1 METVSIKRL
10 EVSGTGTSRK
20 CIIGFNLDTSSITT
34 GFYLREIGIYA
45 IDPDT
50 SEELLVFYGN
60 AGDTADYISNS
71 SSTTISQKI
80 INVEIFLDNVANITA
95 IIDDSVVYATLNQL
109 QNTTDEIYATLSNN
123 IETIN
128 NKLNTKV
135 DKVNGKTLSTNDFSN
150 EYKTKLDGI
159 AAGANKIIVDSSI
172 NSSSTNPVQNKVIK
186 TELDKKVEKSEL
198 ENNIEK
204 KENEKE
210 TNNYNKKLEIEIKE
224 EEINMNNKSQDKE
237 KETIKLKEQ
246 DKDKENKIIEINKIE
261 EEKKEENKEIIISTK
276 TESKEDNQKLNH
288 KIIDENNIEELIG
301 VENENEQIY
310 NQEEKENSD
319 DEDEPEYSKN
329 DIEALYLRT
338 KSNKAMKIE
347 QFYEQKRHY
356 FIMTEGGTPI
366 YSRYGDEIKNCSLLA
381 TFSAIITKF
390 TIFNNEKNSQ
400 EKLNYICND
409 NSIIAFL
416 KKGKIV
422 FIALSNKTDSIS
434 FLYSQLE
441 LLYQQ
446 LLSIVTSERM
456 PILEEKPSSCSTVLS
471 GINESL
477 EQIIEY
483 SSNTMVGLLNSYHV
497 LPIENRQKLNNICQK
512 YLKNA
517 LICCLITPDAKE
529 IISLSKSNII
539 KLSFNDMI
547 LIQCLIMSSDS
558 LRTGESWV
566 PICLPGISS
575 EGFLQL
581 YCNFVT
587 TDKFGIIFV
596 TESQEQKYFNDFV
609 NLSRKIYNEIEEQK
623 LLKNIENSQKKEGI
637 QKSKAMGEKSD
648 ISIVKDFVEGTIGV
662 KEIIDKKEKE
672 KNIRLQINKNVIRKK
687 ISIYYGVY
695 NPNNEFIK
703 DPLIKLKY
711 GIVKNKLLGQ
721 FFTVNFMNSDE
732 ISPNDRYIYSKYIKL
747 YDMFNSMNTNTINV
761 DNYFHIEKDNKY
773 THGIYV
779 TDTYVILGTFNLFK
793 SNEEVCELLKE
804 IAKLIKTN
812 DGNFFANF
820 K

>member
-1 METVSIKRL
+1 ME
-10 EVSGTGTSRK
+10 E
-20 CIIGFNLDTSSITT
+20 N
-34 GFYLREIGIYA
+34 
-45 IDPDT
+45 
-50 SEELLVFYGN
+50 
-60 AGDTADYISNS
+60 GD
-71 SSTTISQKI
+71 
-80 INVEIFLDNVANITA
+80 
-95 IIDDSVVYATLNQL
+95 
-109 QNTTDEIYATLSNN
+109 
-123 IETIN
+123 
-128 NKLNTKV
+128 
-135 DKVNGKTLSTNDFSN
+135 
-150 EYKTKLDGI
+150 
-159 AAGANKIIVDSSI
+159 
-172 NSSSTNPVQNKVIK
+172 
-186 TELDKKVEKSEL
+186 
-198 ENNIEK
+198 K
-204 KENEKE
+204 KENEESKE
-210 TNNYNKKLEIEIKE
+210 NLETKE
-224 EEINMNNKSQDKE
+224 ESENE
-237 KETIKLKEQ
+237 KESKENKNKDEENNIIIEQ
-246 DKDKENKIIEINKIE
+246 NKDKDKEINIQEKEKDDSEDKNEIII
-261 EEKKEENKEIIISTK
+261 ENKEQQKENNKEEIKENDEIKINIINEEKNDKSEIKNKILSEK
-276 TESKEDNQKLNH
+276 SIEE
-288 KIIDENNIEELIG
+288 IIDKDNDQIINI
-301 VENENEQIY
+301 
-310 NQEEKENSD
+310 EEKENSE
-319 DEDEPEYSKN
+319 EDEPEYSKN

-338 KSNKAMKIE
+338 KSNKSMKLE

-366 YSRYGDEIKNCSLLA
+366 YSRYGDEIQNCSLLA

-422 FIALSNKTDSIS
+422 FIALSNKTDSLS

-471 GINESL
+471 GINESM
-477 EQIIEY
+477 EQMIEY
-483 SSNTMVGLLNSYHV
+483 SSNTLVGLLSSYQV
-497 LPIENRQKLNNICQK
+497 LPIENRQRLNNICHK

-517 LICCLITPDAKE
+517 LICCLMTPDAKQ

-539 KLSFNDMI
+539 NLSFNDII

-558 LRTGESWV
+558 LRSGESWV

-623 LLKNIENSQKKEGI
+623 YLKNIENSLKKNEIKKEI
-637 QKSKAMGEKSD
+637 SEKNEVSK
-648 ISIVKDFVEGTIGV
+648 IKDFIEGTIGV
-662 KEIIDKKEKE
+662 KEVIDKKEKE
-672 KNIRLQINKNVIRKK
+672 KNIRIQIHKNIIPKK
-687 ISIYYGVY
+687 VSIYYGVY
-695 NPNNEFIK
+695 NPDNDFIK

-711 GIVKNKLLGQ
+711 GLVRNKLIGQ
-721 FFTVNFMNSDE
+721 FFTINFSNNDE
-732 ISPNDRYIYSKYIKL
+732 ISPNEKYIYSKYIKL
-747 YDMFNSMNTNTINV
+747 HDMFISMNTTTVDV

-779 TDTYVILGTFNLFK
+779 TDTYAIFGTFNLFK
-793 SNEEVCELLKE
+793 SNEEAHGLLKE
-804 IAKLIKTN
+804 IAKLIKSH
-812 DGNFFANF
+812 DSNFFINF

>member
-1 METVSIKRL
+1 MEDKEKKVEEIK
-10 EVSGTGTSRK
+10 EK
-20 CIIGFNLDTSSITT
+20 K
-34 GFYLREIGIYA
+34 EIEENKENIE
-45 IDPDT
+45 T
-50 SEELLVFYGN
+50 KEESENEN
-60 AGDTADYISNS
+60 EP
-71 SSTTISQKI
+71 K
-80 INVEIFLDNVANITA
+80 E
-95 IIDDSVVYATLNQL
+95 
-109 QNTTDEIYATLSNN
+109 NN
-123 IETIN
+123 IEQQKKEDNKDIINITIEE
-128 NKLNTKV
+128 KKEIPELN
-135 DKVNGKTLSTNDFSN
+135 
-150 EYKTKLDGI
+150 
-159 AAGANKIIVDSSI
+159 
-172 NSSSTNPVQNKVIK
+172 NKVIK
-186 TELDKKVEKSEL
+186 
-198 ENNIEK
+198 
-204 KENEKE
+204 
-210 TNNYNKKLEIEIKE
+210 E
-224 EEINMNNKSQDKE
+224 EEKV
-237 KETIKLKEQ
+237 
-246 DKDKENKIIEINKIE
+246 
-261 EEKKEENKEIIISTK
+261 EEKKEIILENKEKENELKEEIKEKEIEKEIKINDINIIQEEK
-276 TESKEDNQKLNH
+276 KEDNQDIIITKINSEEKRKEENDSELRDIILNEKNLDKL
-288 KIIDENNIEELIG
+288 
-301 VENENEQIY
+301 NENEAIINY
-310 NQEEKENSD
+310 EEKENSE
-319 DEDEPEYSKN
+319 DEEPEYSKN
-329 DIEALYLRT
+329 DIERLYIRT
-338 KSNKAMKIE
+338 KSNKLMKIE

-422 FIALSNKTDSIS
+422 FIALSNKTDSLS

-441 LLYQQ
+441 LLYHQ

-456 PILEEKPSSCSTVLS
+456 PILEEKPSSCTTVLS

-483 SSNTMVGLLNSYHV
+483 SNNTMVGSLSSYQV
-497 LPIENRQKLNNICQK
+497 LPIENRQKINNICRK
-512 YLKNA
+512 YLKTA
-517 LICCLITPDAKE
+517 LICCLMTPDAKQ

-539 KLSFNDMI
+539 NLSFNDII

-558 LRTGESWV
+558 LKTGESWV

-609 NLSRKIYNEIEEQK
+609 NLSRKIYNELEDQNY
-623 LLKNIENSQKKEGI
+623 LKDIDNSQKKTVNRKNSIKED
-637 QKSKAMGEKSD
+637 D
-648 ISIVKDFVEGTIGV
+648 ITTIKEFIEGTIGV
-662 KEIIDKKEKE
+662 KEVIDKKEKE
-672 KNIRLQINKNVIRKK
+672 KDIRIQIHKNVVPKK

-695 NPNNEFIK
+695 NSNNEFIK

-711 GIVKNKLLGQ
+711 GLVKNKLFAQ
-721 FFTVNFMNSDE
+721 YFTINFSNSDE
-732 ISPNDRYIYSKYIKL
+732 LSSNEKYIYSKYVRL

-761 DNYFHIEKDNKY
+761 DNYFYIEKDQKY

-804 IAKLIKTN
+804 IAKLIKSYDN
-812 DGNFFANF
+812 NFFINF

>member
-1 METVSIKRL
+1 MDDKEVKENEINKKNNTEEIKENSETKESSENEIEIK
-10 EVSGTGTSRK
+10 EN
-20 CIIGFNLDTSSITT
+20 III
-34 GFYLREIGIYA
+34 EEEKKE
-45 IDPDT
+45 
-50 SEELLVFYGN
+50 SE
-60 AGDTADYISNS
+60 
-71 SSTTISQKI
+71 
-80 INVEIFLDNVANITA
+80 
-95 IIDDSVVYATLNQL
+95 LN
-109 QNTTDEIYATLSNN
+109 
-123 IETIN
+123 
-128 NKLNTKV
+128 K
-135 DKVNGKTLSTNDFSN
+135 
-150 EYKTKLDGI
+150 KLD
-159 AAGANKIIVDSSI
+159 
-172 NSSSTNPVQNKVIK
+172 
-186 TELDKKVEKSEL
+186 EKVEKSEL

-204 KENEKE
+204 KEKV
-210 TNNYNKKLEIEIKE
+210 TNNNNKKLEIEIKE

-338 KSNKAMKIE
+338 KTNKTMKIE

-623 LLKNIENSQKKEGI
+623 LLKNIENSQKKEGV

>member
-1 METVSIKRL
+1 ME
-10 EVSGTGTSRK
+10 E
-20 CIIGFNLDTSSITT
+20 N
-34 GFYLREIGIYA
+34 
-45 IDPDT
+45 
-50 SEELLVFYGN
+50 
-60 AGDTADYISNS
+60 GD
-71 SSTTISQKI
+71 
-80 INVEIFLDNVANITA
+80 
-95 IIDDSVVYATLNQL
+95 
-109 QNTTDEIYATLSNN
+109 
-123 IETIN
+123 
-128 NKLNTKV
+128 
-135 DKVNGKTLSTNDFSN
+135 
-150 EYKTKLDGI
+150 
-159 AAGANKIIVDSSI
+159 
-172 NSSSTNPVQNKVIK
+172 
-186 TELDKKVEKSEL
+186 
-198 ENNIEK
+198 K
-204 KENEKE
+204 KENEESKE
-210 TNNYNKKLEIEIKE
+210 NLETKE
-224 EEINMNNKSQDKE
+224 ESENE
-237 KETIKLKEQ
+237 KESKENKNKDEENNIIIEQ
-246 DKDKENKIIEINKIE
+246 NKDKDKEINIQEKEKDDSEDKNEIII
-261 EEKKEENKEIIISTK
+261 ENKEQQKENNKEEIKENDEIKINIINEEKNDKSEIKNKIVSEK
-276 TESKEDNQKLNH
+276 SIEE
-288 KIIDENNIEELIG
+288 IIDKDNDQIINI
-301 VENENEQIY
+301 
-310 NQEEKENSD
+310 EEKENSE
-319 DEDEPEYSKN
+319 EDEPEYSKN

-338 KSNKAMKIE
+338 KSNKSMKLE

-366 YSRYGDEIKNCSLLA
+366 YSRYGDEIQNCSLLA

-422 FIALSNKTDSIS
+422 FIALSNKTDSLS

-471 GINESL
+471 GINESM
-477 EQIIEY
+477 EQMIEY
-483 SSNTMVGLLNSYHV
+483 SSNTLVGLLSSYQV
-497 LPIENRQKLNNICQK
+497 LPIENRQRLNNICHK

-517 LICCLITPDAKE
+517 LICCLMTPDAKQ

-539 KLSFNDMI
+539 NLSFNDII

-558 LRTGESWV
+558 LRSGESWV

-623 LLKNIENSQKKEGI
+623 YLKNIENSLKKNEI
-637 QKSKAMGEKSD
+637 KKVISEKNEVSK
-648 ISIVKDFVEGTIGV
+648 IKDFIEGTIGV
-662 KEIIDKKEKE
+662 KEVIDKKEKE
-672 KNIRLQINKNVIRKK
+672 KNIRIQIHKNIIPKK
-687 ISIYYGVY
+687 VSIYYGVY
-695 NPNNEFIK
+695 NPDNDFIK

-711 GIVKNKLLGQ
+711 GLVRNKLIGQ
-721 FFTVNFMNSDE
+721 FFTINFSNNDE
-732 ISPNDRYIYSKYIKL
+732 ISPNEKYIYSKYIKL
-747 YDMFNSMNTNTINV
+747 HDMFISMNTTTVDV

-779 TDTYVILGTFNLFK
+779 TDTYAIFGTFNLFK
-793 SNEEVCELLKE
+793 SNEEVHGLLKE
-804 IAKLIKTN
+804 IAKLIKSH
-812 DGNFFANF
+812 DSNFFINF

>member
-1 METVSIKRL
+1 MDEKQEKENEIKEKKENLETK
-10 EVSGTGTSRK
+10 
-20 CIIGFNLDTSSITT
+20 
-34 GFYLREIGIYA
+34 
-45 IDPDT
+45 
-50 SEELLVFYGN
+50 
-60 AGDTADYISNS
+60 ADFENEKEAKENNNNE
-71 SSTTISQKI
+71 Q
-80 INVEIFLDNVANITA
+80 E
-95 IIDDSVVYATLNQL
+95 
-109 QNTTDEIYATLSNN
+109 NN
-123 IETIN
+123 IIIEQNEDIEIN
-128 NKLNTKV
+128 TQEKKINEKNKPE
-135 DKVNGKTLSTNDFSN
+135 DKN
-150 EYKTKLDGI
+150 EIKI
-159 AAGANKIIVDSSI
+159 ENKE
-172 NSSSTNPVQNKVIK
+172 P
-186 TELDKKVEKSEL
+186 KK
-198 ENNIEK
+198 ENNIE
-204 KENEKE
+204 
-210 TNNYNKKLEIEIKE
+210 EIKE
-224 EEINMNNKSQDKE
+224 NNEI
-237 KETIKLKEQ
+237 
-246 DKDKENKIIEINKIE
+246 KINII
-261 EEKKEENKEIIISTK
+261 KEENKENKKIK
-276 TESKEDNQKLNH
+276 NE
-288 KIIDENNIEELIG
+288 IIDK
-301 VENENEQIY
+301 ENENEQII
-310 NQEEKENSD
+310 NTEEKEIEED
-319 DEDEPEYSKN
+319 DDEPEYSKN

-366 YSRYGDEIKNCSLLA
+366 YSRYGDEIQNCSLLA

-422 FIALSNKTDSIS
+422 FIALSNKTDSLS

-471 GINESL
+471 GINESM

-483 SSNTMVGLLNSYHV
+483 SSNTLVGLLSSYQV
-497 LPIENRQKLNNICQK
+497 LPIENRQKLNNICHK

-539 KLSFNDMI
+539 NISFNDII
-547 LIQCLIMSSDS
+547 LIQCLIISSDS

-609 NLSRKIYNEIEEQK
+609 NLSRKIFNEIEEQK
-623 LLKNIENSQKKEGI
+623 LLINIENSLKKKEI
-637 QKSKAMGEKSD
+637 KKIKNENKD
-648 ISIVKDFVEGTIGV
+648 ISVIKDFIEGTIGV
-662 KEIIDKKEKE
+662 KEVIDKKEKE
-672 KNIRLQINKNVIRKK
+672 KNIRLEINKNIIPKK
-687 ISIYYGVY
+687 ASIHYGVY
-695 NPNNEFIK
+695 NPNNDFIK
-703 DPLIKLKY
+703 DPLMKLKY
-711 GIVKNKLLGQ
+711 GLVKNKLLGQ
-721 FFTVNFMNSDE
+721 FFTINFSKGDE
-732 ISPNDRYIYSKYIKL
+732 ISPTEKYIYSKYVKL
-747 YDMFNSMNTNTINV
+747 HDMFISMNTTTIDV
-761 DNYFHIEKDNKY
+761 DNYFHIERDNKY
-773 THGIYV
+773 TYGIYA
-779 TDTYVILGTFNLFK
+779 TDTYTILGTFNLFK
-793 SNEEVCELLKE
+793 SNEEVCALLKDL
-804 IAKLIKTN
+804 AKLIKSH
-812 DGNFFANF
+812 DSNFFVNF

>member
-1 METVSIKRL
+1 MEDKQEKGENIEKQ
-10 EVSGTGTSRK
+10 
-20 CIIGFNLDTSSITT
+20 I
-34 GFYLREIGIYA
+34 EI
-45 IDPDT
+45 
-50 SEELLVFYGN
+50 EEN
-60 AGDTADYISNS
+60 
-71 SSTTISQKI
+71 K
-80 INVEIFLDNVANITA
+80 E
-95 IIDDSVVYATLNQL
+95 
-109 QNTTDEIYATLSNN
+109 N
-123 IETIN
+123 IETKEESENENEQKENNNIKQENNEDNKNITIN
-128 NKLNTKV
+128 
-135 DKVNGKTLSTNDFSN
+135 
-150 EYKTKLDGI
+150 
-159 AAGANKIIVDSSI
+159 
-172 NSSSTNPVQNKVIK
+172 IK
-186 TELDKKVEKSEL
+186 TEE
-198 ENNIEK
+198 
-204 KENEKE
+204 
-210 TNNYNKKLEIEIKE
+210 
-224 EEINMNNKSQDKE
+224 KE
-237 KETIKLKEQ
+237 KEEIPELNNINIIKEDEKEKEKEKTEIILEKNEPEKEDELKEIN
-246 DKDKENKIIEINKIE
+246 KEKENKIEVKLENNIE
-261 EEKKEENKEIIISTK
+261 EEKKEDNKDIIITNIK
-276 TESKEDNQKLNH
+276 NEEKEKEKKEVDTELKNIILNE
-288 KIIDENNIEELIG
+288 KNLDEL
-301 VENENEQIY
+301 NENEPIF
-310 NQEEKENSD
+310 NNEEKENSE
-319 DEDEPEYSKN
+319 DEEPEYSKN
-329 DIEALYLRT
+329 DIEGLYLRT
-338 KSNKAMKIE
+338 KSNKSMKIE

-422 FIALSNKTDSIS
+422 FIALSNKTDSLS

-441 LLYQQ
+441 LLYHQ

-483 SSNTMVGLLNSYHV
+483 SNNTLVGLLSSYQV
-497 LPIENRQKLNNICQK
+497 LPIENRQKLNNICHK

-517 LICCLITPDAKE
+517 LICCLMTPDAKQ

-539 KLSFNDMI
+539 NLSFNDMI

-609 NLSRKIYNEIEEQK
+609 NLSRKIYNEIEDQK
-623 LLKNIENSQKKEGI
+623 YLKNIENSQKKITNRKNSME
-637 QKSKAMGEKSD
+637 EDD
-648 ISIVKDFVEGTIGV
+648 ITTIKEFIEGTIGV
-662 KEIIDKKEKE
+662 KEVIDKKEKE
-672 KNIRLQINKNVIRKK
+672 KDIRIQIHKNVVPKK

-695 NPNNEFIK
+695 NANNEFIK

-711 GIVKNKLLGQ
+711 GLIKNKLFAQ
-721 FFTVNFMNSDE
+721 YFTINFSNSDE
-732 ISPNDRYIYSKYIKL
+732 LSSNEKYIYSKYVRL

-761 DNYFHIEKDNKY
+761 DNYFHIEKDQKY

-793 SNEEVCELLKE
+793 SNEEIVELLKE
-804 IAKLIKTN
+804 IAKLIKSHDN
-812 DGNFFANF
+812 NFFINF

>member
-1 METVSIKRL
+1 MDDKEVKENEINKKNNTEEIKENSETKESSENEIEIK
-10 EVSGTGTSRK
+10 EN
-20 CIIGFNLDTSSITT
+20 III
-34 GFYLREIGIYA
+34 EEEKKE
-45 IDPDT
+45 
-50 SEELLVFYGN
+50 SE
-60 AGDTADYISNS
+60 
-71 SSTTISQKI
+71 
-80 INVEIFLDNVANITA
+80 
-95 IIDDSVVYATLNQL
+95 LN
-109 QNTTDEIYATLSNN
+109 
-123 IETIN
+123 
-128 NKLNTKV
+128 KK
-135 DKVNGKTLSTNDFSN
+135 
-150 EYKTKLDGI
+150 
-159 AAGANKIIVDSSI
+159 
-172 NSSSTNPVQNKVIK
+172 
-186 TELDKKVEKSEL
+186 LDKKVEKSEL

-237 KETIKLKEQ
+237 KETTKLKEQ

-301 VENENEQIY
+301 VENGNEQIY

-338 KSNKAMKIE
+338 KTNKTMKIE

-623 LLKNIENSQKKEGI
+623 LLKNIENSQKKGGV

>member
-1 METVSIKRL
+1 MDDKEVKENEINKKNNTEEIKENSETKESSENEIEIK
-10 EVSGTGTSRK
+10 EN
-20 CIIGFNLDTSSITT
+20 III
-34 GFYLREIGIYA
+34 EEEKKE
-45 IDPDT
+45 
-50 SEELLVFYGN
+50 SE
-60 AGDTADYISNS
+60 
-71 SSTTISQKI
+71 
-80 INVEIFLDNVANITA
+80 
-95 IIDDSVVYATLNQL
+95 LN
-109 QNTTDEIYATLSNN
+109 E
-123 IETIN
+123 
-128 NKLNTKV
+128 K
-135 DKVNGKTLSTNDFSN
+135 
-150 EYKTKLDGI
+150 
-159 AAGANKIIVDSSI
+159 
-172 NSSSTNPVQNKVIK
+172 
-186 TELDKKVEKSEL
+186 LDKKVEKSEL

-204 KENEKE
+204 KEKV
-210 TNNYNKKLEIEIKE
+210 TNNNNKKLEIEIKE

-246 DKDKENKIIEINKIE
+246 DKDKENKLIEINKIE

-338 KSNKAMKIE
+338 KTNKTMKIE

-623 LLKNIENSQKKEGI
+623 LLKNIENSQKKEGV

>member
-1 METVSIKRL
+1 MDDKEVKENEINKKNNTEEIK
-10 EVSGTGTSRK
+10 E
-20 CIIGFNLDTSSITT
+20 NLDTKESSEN
-34 GFYLREIGIYA
+34 EIEIKEN
-45 IDPDT
+45 IIIEEEKKE
-50 SEELLVFYGN
+50 SE
-60 AGDTADYISNS
+60 
-71 SSTTISQKI
+71 
-80 INVEIFLDNVANITA
+80 
-95 IIDDSVVYATLNQL
+95 LN
-109 QNTTDEIYATLSNN
+109 
-123 IETIN
+123 
-128 NKLNTKV
+128 KK
-135 DKVNGKTLSTNDFSN
+135 
-150 EYKTKLDGI
+150 
-159 AAGANKIIVDSSI
+159 
-172 NSSSTNPVQNKVIK
+172 
-186 TELDKKVEKSEL
+186 LDKKVEKSEL

-338 KSNKAMKIE
+338 KTNKTMKIE
-347 QFYEQKRHY
+347 QFYEQKRHF

-623 LLKNIENSQKKEGI
+623 LLKNIENSQKKEGV

>member
-1 METVSIKRL
+1 MEKNEEMKKEDEEKEIL
-10 EVSGTGTSRK
+10 EEKNKDEKDSEDN
-20 CIIGFNLDTSSITT
+20 IDTKESEK
-34 GFYLREIGIYA
+34 L
-45 IDPDT
+45 IDL
-50 SEELLVFYGN
+50 E
-60 AGDTADYISNS
+60 
-71 SSTTISQKI
+71 
-80 INVEIFLDNVANITA
+80 
-95 IIDDSVVYATLNQL
+95 
-109 QNTTDEIYATLSNN
+109 
-123 IETIN
+123 
-128 NKLNTKV
+128 
-135 DKVNGKTLSTNDFSN
+135 
-150 EYKTKLDGI
+150 
-159 AAGANKIIVDSSI
+159 
-172 NSSSTNPVQNKVIK
+172 
-186 TELDKKVEKSEL
+186 
-198 ENNIEK
+198 ENNI
-204 KENEKE
+204 NS
-210 TNNYNKKLEIEIKE
+210 KE
-224 EEINMNNKSQDKE
+224 ENKISDNNINKE
-237 KETIKLKEQ
+237 KE
-246 DKDKENKIIEINKIE
+246 ENKIIEENENNINIINTKEKIKNNEIIIEEQNNPKENVNNNEKIKEESEIIISKEDKFKGKENSLQTNNNILIE
-261 EEKKEENKEIIISTK
+261 EEKINKLELEEDNKEEIIK
-276 TESKEDNQKLNH
+276 
-288 KIIDENNIEELIG
+288 
-301 VENENEQIY
+301 ENEPIFNE
-310 NQEEKENSD
+310 EEKEDSE

-338 KSNKAMKIE
+338 KTNKAMKIK

-422 FIALSNKTDSIS
+422 FIALSNKSDSIS

-441 LLYQQ
+441 LLYHQ

-456 PILEEKPSSCSTVLS
+456 PILEEKPSSCSTILS

-483 SSNTMVGLLNSYHV
+483 SSNSMVGILNSYQV
-497 LPIENRQKLNNICQK
+497 IPIENRLKINNICQK
-512 YLKNA
+512 NLKNA
-517 LICCLITPDAKE
+517 LICCLVTPDAKE
-529 IISLSKSNII
+529 IIALTKSNLIN
-539 KLSFNDMI
+539 LNYNDII

-558 LRTGESWV
+558 LKAGESWV

-581 YCNFVT
+581 YCNFIT

-623 LLKNIENSQKKEGI
+623 YLINIENSQRKLRNKKYNIEND
-637 QKSKAMGEKSD
+637 D
-648 ISIVKDFVEGTIGV
+648 ISTIKDFIEGTIGV
-662 KEIIDKKEKE
+662 KEIIDKKENDKRIQIH
-672 KNIRLQINKNVIRKK
+672 KNIIPKK
-687 ISIYYGVY
+687 VSIYYGVY
-695 NPNNEFIK
+695 NSNNDFIK

-711 GIVKNKLLGQ
+711 GLVKNKLFGQ
-721 FFTVNFMNSDE
+721 FFTINFKNSE
-732 ISPNDRYIYSKYIKL
+732 ELTSHERKIYSKYIQL

-761 DNYFHIEKDNKY
+761 DNYFHIEKDIKY

-779 TDTYVILGTFNLFK
+779 TDTYVIFGTFNIFK
-793 SNEEVCELLKE
+793 SNEEVYELLKN
-804 IAKLIKTN
+804 ISKLIKSH
-812 DGNFFANF
+812 DSNFFINF

>member
-1 METVSIKRL
+1 ME
-10 EVSGTGTSRK
+10 E
-20 CIIGFNLDTSSITT
+20 N
-34 GFYLREIGIYA
+34 
-45 IDPDT
+45 
-50 SEELLVFYGN
+50 
-60 AGDTADYISNS
+60 GD
-71 SSTTISQKI
+71 
-80 INVEIFLDNVANITA
+80 
-95 IIDDSVVYATLNQL
+95 
-109 QNTTDEIYATLSNN
+109 
-123 IETIN
+123 
-128 NKLNTKV
+128 
-135 DKVNGKTLSTNDFSN
+135 
-150 EYKTKLDGI
+150 
-159 AAGANKIIVDSSI
+159 
-172 NSSSTNPVQNKVIK
+172 
-186 TELDKKVEKSEL
+186 
-198 ENNIEK
+198 K
-204 KENEKE
+204 KENEESKE
-210 TNNYNKKLEIEIKE
+210 NLETKE
-224 EEINMNNKSQDKE
+224 ESENE
-237 KETIKLKEQ
+237 KESKENKNKDEENNIIIEQ
-246 DKDKENKIIEINKIE
+246 NKDKDKEINMQEKEKDDSEDKNEIII
-261 EEKKEENKEIIISTK
+261 ENKEQQKENNKEEIKENDEIKINIINEEKNDKSEIKNKILSEK
-276 TESKEDNQKLNH
+276 SIEE
-288 KIIDENNIEELIG
+288 IIDKDNDQIINI
-301 VENENEQIY
+301 
-310 NQEEKENSD
+310 EEKENSE
-319 DEDEPEYSKN
+319 EDEPEYSKN

-338 KSNKAMKIE
+338 KSNKSMKLE

-366 YSRYGDEIKNCSLLA
+366 YSRYGDEIQNCSLLA

-422 FIALSNKTDSIS
+422 FIALSNKTDSLS

-471 GINESL
+471 GINESM
-477 EQIIEY
+477 EQMIEY
-483 SSNTMVGLLNSYHV
+483 SSNTLVGLLSSYQV
-497 LPIENRQKLNNICQK
+497 LPIENRQRLNNICHK

-517 LICCLITPDAKE
+517 LICCLMTPDAKQ

-539 KLSFNDMI
+539 NLSFNDII

-558 LRTGESWV
+558 LRSGESWV

-623 LLKNIENSQKKEGI
+623 YLKNIENSLKKNEIKKEI
-637 QKSKAMGEKSD
+637 SEKNEVSK
-648 ISIVKDFVEGTIGV
+648 IKDFIEGTIGV
-662 KEIIDKKEKE
+662 KEVIDKKEKE
-672 KNIRLQINKNVIRKK
+672 KNIRIQIHKNIIPKK
-687 ISIYYGVY
+687 VSIYYGVY
-695 NPNNEFIK
+695 NPDNDFIK

-711 GIVKNKLLGQ
+711 GLVRNKLIGQ
-721 FFTVNFMNSDE
+721 FFTINFSNNDE
-732 ISPNDRYIYSKYIKL
+732 ISPNEKYIYSKYIKL
-747 YDMFNSMNTNTINV
+747 HDMFISMNTTTVDV

-779 TDTYVILGTFNLFK
+779 TDTYAIFGTFNLFK
-793 SNEEVCELLKE
+793 SNEEVHGLLKE
-804 IAKLIKTN
+804 IAKLIKSH
-812 DGNFFANF
+812 DSNFFINF

>member
-1 METVSIKRL
+1 MDEKQEKENEIK
-10 EVSGTGTSRK
+10 
-20 CIIGFNLDTSSITT
+20 
-34 GFYLREIGIYA
+34 
-45 IDPDT
+45 
-50 SEELLVFYGN
+50 
-60 AGDTADYISNS
+60 
-71 SSTTISQKI
+71 
-80 INVEIFLDNVANITA
+80 
-95 IIDDSVVYATLNQL
+95 
-109 QNTTDEIYATLSNN
+109 
-123 IETIN
+123 
-128 NKLNTKV
+128 
-135 DKVNGKTLSTNDFSN
+135 
-150 EYKTKLDGI
+150 
-159 AAGANKIIVDSSI
+159 
-172 NSSSTNPVQNKVIK
+172 
-186 TELDKKVEKSEL
+186 
-198 ENNIEK
+198 EK
-204 KENEKE
+204 KENLETKADSENEKE
-210 TNNYNKKLEIEIKE
+210 A
-224 EEINMNNKSQDKE
+224 
-237 KETIKLKEQ
+237 
-246 DKDKENKIIEINKIE
+246 KENNNNEQENIIIIEQNEDIEINTQ
-261 EEKKEENKEIIISTK
+261 EKKINNEKNKSEDKNEIKIENKEPK
-276 TESKEDNQKLNH
+276 K
-288 KIIDENNIEELIG
+288 ENNIEEIKENNEIKINIIKEENNENKKIKNEIIDK
-301 VENENEQIY
+301 ENENEQII
-310 NQEEKENSD
+310 NTEEKEIEED
-319 DEDEPEYSKN
+319 DDEPEYSKN

-366 YSRYGDEIKNCSLLA
+366 YSRYGDEIQNCSLLA

-422 FIALSNKTDSIS
+422 FIALSNKTDSLS

-471 GINESL
+471 GINESM

-483 SSNTMVGLLNSYHV
+483 SSNTLVGLLSSYQV
-497 LPIENRQKLNNICQK
+497 LPIENRQKLNNICHK

-539 KLSFNDMI
+539 NISFNDII
-547 LIQCLIMSSDS
+547 LIQCLIISSDS

-609 NLSRKIYNEIEEQK
+609 NLSRKIFNEIEEQK
-623 LLKNIENSQKKEGI
+623 LLINIENSLKKKEI
-637 QKSKAMGEKSD
+637 KKIKNENKD
-648 ISIVKDFVEGTIGV
+648 ISVIKDFIEGTIGV
-662 KEIIDKKEKE
+662 KEVIDKKEKE
-672 KNIRLQINKNVIRKK
+672 KNIRLEINKNIIPKK
-687 ISIYYGVY
+687 ASIHYGVY
-695 NPNNEFIK
+695 NPNNDFIK
-703 DPLIKLKY
+703 DPLMKLKY
-711 GIVKNKLLGQ
+711 GLVKNKLLGQ
-721 FFTVNFMNSDE
+721 FFTINFSKGDE
-732 ISPNDRYIYSKYIKL
+732 ISPTEKYIYSKYVKL
-747 YDMFNSMNTNTINV
+747 HDMFISMNTTTIDV
-761 DNYFHIEKDNKY
+761 DNYFHIERDNKY
-773 THGIYV
+773 TYGIYA
-779 TDTYVILGTFNLFK
+779 TDTYTILGTFNLFK
-793 SNEEVCELLKE
+793 SNEEVCALLKDL
-804 IAKLIKTN
+804 AKLIKSH
-812 DGNFFANF
+812 DSNFFVNF

>member
-1 METVSIKRL
+1 MDDKEVKENEINKKNNTEEIKENSETKESSENEIEIK
-10 EVSGTGTSRK
+10 EN
-20 CIIGFNLDTSSITT
+20 III
-34 GFYLREIGIYA
+34 EEEKKE
-45 IDPDT
+45 
-50 SEELLVFYGN
+50 SE
-60 AGDTADYISNS
+60 
-71 SSTTISQKI
+71 
-80 INVEIFLDNVANITA
+80 
-95 IIDDSVVYATLNQL
+95 LN
-109 QNTTDEIYATLSNN
+109 E
-123 IETIN
+123 
-128 NKLNTKV
+128 K
-135 DKVNGKTLSTNDFSN
+135 
-150 EYKTKLDGI
+150 
-159 AAGANKIIVDSSI
+159 
-172 NSSSTNPVQNKVIK
+172 
-186 TELDKKVEKSEL
+186 LDKKVEKSEL

-210 TNNYNKKLEIEIKE
+210 TNNNNKKLEIEIKE
-224 EEINMNNKSQDKE
+224 EEINMNDKSQDKE

-261 EEKKEENKEIIISTK
+261 EEKREENKEIIISTK

-338 KSNKAMKIE
+338 KTNKTMKIE

>member
-1 METVSIKRL
+1 MEENKENEIIEIEEIKVQ
-10 EVSGTGTSRK
+10 EENKENTETKAESENEIEQK
-20 CIIGFNLDTSSITT
+20 EKNKIQQEPKEEKQEIII
-34 GFYLREIGIYA
+34 E
-45 IDPDT
+45 
-50 SEELLVFYGN
+50 
-60 AGDTADYISNS
+60 
-71 SSTTISQKI
+71 QKI
-80 INVEIFLDNVANITA
+80 EIIKEE
-95 IIDDSVVYATLNQL
+95 SELN
-109 QNTTDEIYATLSNN
+109 DNN
-123 IETIN
+123 I
-128 NKLNTKV
+128 
-135 DKVNGKTLSTNDFSN
+135 
-150 EYKTKLDGI
+150 
-159 AAGANKIIVDSSI
+159 
-172 NSSSTNPVQNKVIK
+172 
-186 TELDKKVEKSEL
+186 SE
-198 ENNIEK
+198 NA

-210 TNNYNKKLEIEIKE
+210 EINKDNKEIEKESQEIIKEENIIEIVKEEDDKDINIINSQKDEIEDKDEIKE
-224 EEINMNNKSQDKE
+224 NEEKDKIKE
-237 KETIKLKEQ
+237 KDEKELEEQKEQ
-246 DKDKENKIIEINKIE
+246 KDEKDKTEQKEQ
-261 EEKKEENKEIIISTK
+261 KEENDENSDLKNIILNEKDI
-276 TESKEDNQKLNH
+276 DKLN
-288 KIIDENNIEELIG
+288 DNEPLFNN
-301 VENENEQIY
+301 
-310 NQEEKENSD
+310 EEKENSE
-319 DEDEPEYSKN
+319 EDEPEYSKN
-329 DIEALYLRT
+329 DIEGLYLRT

-366 YSRYGDEIKNCSLLA
+366 YSRYGDEIQNCSLLA

-441 LLYQQ
+441 LLYHQ

-483 SSNTMVGLLNSYHV
+483 SSNTMVGLLSSYQV
-497 LPIENRQKLNNICQK
+497 LPIENRQKLNYLCQK
-512 YLKNA
+512 YRKNA
-517 LICCLITPDAKE
+517 LLCCIMTPDAKE

-539 KLSFNDMI
+539 NLSFNDMI

-558 LRTGESWV
+558 LKTGESWV

-587 TDKFGIIFV
+587 TEKFGIIFV

-609 NLSRKIYNEIEEQK
+609 NLSRKLYNEIEEQNY
-623 LLKNIENSQKKEGI
+623 LRNIENSQRKLTIRKNSIEND
-637 QKSKAMGEKSD
+637 D
-648 ISIVKDFVEGTIGV
+648 ISMIKDFIEGTIGV
-662 KEIIDKKEKE
+662 KEVIDKKEKE
-672 KNIRLQINKNVIRKK
+672 KDIRLQINKNVIPKK

-695 NPNNEFIK
+695 NSNNEFIK

-711 GIVKNKLLGQ
+711 GLVKNKLFGQ
-721 FFTVNFMNSDE
+721 FFTINFSNKDE
-732 ISPNDRYIYSKYIKL
+732 LSPNEKYIYNKYIKL

-761 DNYFHIEKDNKY
+761 DNYFYIEKDQKY

-779 TDTYVILGTFNLFK
+779 TDTYVILGSFNLFK
-793 SNEEVCELLKE
+793 SNEEVVELLKE
-804 IAKLIKTN
+804 IAKLINGHDT
-812 DGNFFANF
+812 NFFINF

>member
-1 METVSIKRL
+1 MDEKQ
-10 EVSGTGTSRK
+10 EK
-20 CIIGFNLDTSSITT
+20 EN
-34 GFYLREIGIYA
+34 
-45 IDPDT
+45 
-50 SEELLVFYGN
+50 EEKSKN
-60 AGDTADYISNS
+60 
-71 SSTTISQKI
+71 
-80 INVEIFLDNVANITA
+80 
-95 IIDDSVVYATLNQL
+95 
-109 QNTTDEIYATLSNN
+109 
-123 IETIN
+123 
-128 NKLNTKV
+128 
-135 DKVNGKTLSTNDFSN
+135 
-150 EYKTKLDGI
+150 
-159 AAGANKIIVDSSI
+159 
-172 NSSSTNPVQNKVIK
+172 VIK
-186 TELDKKVEKSEL
+186 ENL
-198 ENNIEK
+198 EIKEDS
-204 KENEKE
+204 ENEKE
-210 TNNYNKKLEIEIKE
+210 SNKNNNNEKENNIIIEQNKDIEIEINTQEKKIKNEKSNSDDKNEIKIEIKE
-224 EEINMNNKSQDKE
+224 SKKENNLEEI
-237 KETIKLKEQ
+237 
-246 DKDKENKIIEINKIE
+246 KENDEIKIN
-261 EEKKEENKEIIISTK
+261 II
-276 TESKEDNQKLNH
+276 KEDN
-288 KIIDENNIEELIG
+288 DENKKIKNEIIG
-301 VENENEQIY
+301 NENEQII
-310 NQEEKENSD
+310 NNEIIED
-319 DEDEPEYSKN
+319 DDEPEYSKN

-366 YSRYGDEIKNCSLLA
+366 YSRYGDEIQNCSLLA

-422 FIALSNKTDSIS
+422 FIALSNKTDSLS

-471 GINESL
+471 GINESM

-483 SSNTMVGLLNSYHV
+483 SSNTLVGLLSSYQV
-497 LPIENRQKLNNICQK
+497 LPIENRQKLNNICHK

-539 KLSFNDMI
+539 NISFNDII

-558 LRTGESWV
+558 LRSGESWV

-623 LLKNIENSQKKEGI
+623 FLQNIDNSLKKKEI
-637 QKSKAMGEKSD
+637 KEIKNENKDVSV
-648 ISIVKDFVEGTIGV
+648 IKDFIEGTIGV
-662 KEIIDKKEKE
+662 KEVIDKQEKE
-672 KNIRLQINKNVIRKK
+672 KNIRYEINKNIIPKK
-687 ISIYYGVY
+687 VSIHYGVY
-695 NPNNEFIK
+695 NPNNDFIK
-703 DPLIKLKY
+703 DPLMKLKY
-711 GIVKNKLLGQ
+711 GLVKNKLLGQ
-721 FFTVNFMNSDE
+721 FFTINFSKGDE
-732 ISPNDRYIYSKYIKL
+732 ISPTEKYIYSKYVKL
-747 YDMFNSMNTNTINV
+747 HDMFISMNTTTIDV
-761 DNYFHIEKDNKY
+761 DNYFHIERDNKY
-773 THGIYV
+773 TYGIYA
-779 TDTYVILGTFNLFK
+779 TDTYTILGTFNLFK
-793 SNEEVCELLKE
+793 SNEEVCALLKDL
-804 IAKLIKTN
+804 AKLIKSH
-812 DGNFFANF
+812 DSNFFVNF

>member
-1 METVSIKRL
+1 MILLKNISKME
-10 EVSGTGTSRK
+10 E
-20 CIIGFNLDTSSITT
+20 N
-34 GFYLREIGIYA
+34 
-45 IDPDT
+45 
-50 SEELLVFYGN
+50 
-60 AGDTADYISNS
+60 GD
-71 SSTTISQKI
+71 
-80 INVEIFLDNVANITA
+80 
-95 IIDDSVVYATLNQL
+95 
-109 QNTTDEIYATLSNN
+109 
-123 IETIN
+123 
-128 NKLNTKV
+128 
-135 DKVNGKTLSTNDFSN
+135 
-150 EYKTKLDGI
+150 
-159 AAGANKIIVDSSI
+159 
-172 NSSSTNPVQNKVIK
+172 
-186 TELDKKVEKSEL
+186 
-198 ENNIEK
+198 K
-204 KENEKE
+204 KENEESKE
-210 TNNYNKKLEIEIKE
+210 NLETKE
-224 EEINMNNKSQDKE
+224 ESENE
-237 KETIKLKEQ
+237 KESKENKNKDEENNIIIEQ
-246 DKDKENKIIEINKIE
+246 NKDKDKEINIQEKEKDDSEDKNEIII
-261 EEKKEENKEIIISTK
+261 ENKEQQKENNKEEIKENDEIKINIINEEKNDKSEIKNKILSEK
-276 TESKEDNQKLNH
+276 SIEE
-288 KIIDENNIEELIG
+288 IIDKDNDQIINI
-301 VENENEQIY
+301 
-310 NQEEKENSD
+310 EEKENSE
-319 DEDEPEYSKN
+319 EDEPEYSKN

-338 KSNKAMKIE
+338 KSNKSMKLE

-366 YSRYGDEIKNCSLLA
+366 YSRYGDEIQNCSLLA

-422 FIALSNKTDSIS
+422 FIALSNKTDSLS

-471 GINESL
+471 GINESM
-477 EQIIEY
+477 EQMIEY
-483 SSNTMVGLLNSYHV
+483 SSNTLVGLLSSYQV
-497 LPIENRQKLNNICQK
+497 LPIENRQRLNNICHK

-517 LICCLITPDAKE
+517 LICCLMTPDAKQ

-539 KLSFNDMI
+539 NLSFNDII

-558 LRTGESWV
+558 LRSGESWV

-623 LLKNIENSQKKEGI
+623 YLKNIENSLKKNEI
-637 QKSKAMGEKSD
+637 KKVISEKNEVSK
-648 ISIVKDFVEGTIGV
+648 IKDFIEGTIGV
-662 KEIIDKKEKE
+662 KEVIDKKEKE
-672 KNIRLQINKNVIRKK
+672 KNIRIQIHKNIIPKK
-687 ISIYYGVY
+687 VSIYYGVY
-695 NPNNEFIK
+695 NPDNDFIK

-711 GIVKNKLLGQ
+711 GLVRNKLIGQ
-721 FFTVNFMNSDE
+721 FFTINFSNNDE
-732 ISPNDRYIYSKYIKL
+732 ISPNEKYIYSKYIKL
-747 YDMFNSMNTNTINV
+747 HDMFISMNTTTVDV

-779 TDTYVILGTFNLFK
+779 TDTYAIFGTFNLFK
-793 SNEEVCELLKE
+793 SNEEVHGLLKE
-804 IAKLIKTN
+804 IAKLIKSH
-812 DGNFFANF
+812 DSNFFINF

>member
-1 METVSIKRL
+1 MDDKEVKENEINKKNNTEEIKENSETKESSENEIEIK
-10 EVSGTGTSRK
+10 EN
-20 CIIGFNLDTSSITT
+20 III
-34 GFYLREIGIYA
+34 EEEKKE
-45 IDPDT
+45 
-50 SEELLVFYGN
+50 SE
-60 AGDTADYISNS
+60 
-71 SSTTISQKI
+71 
-80 INVEIFLDNVANITA
+80 
-95 IIDDSVVYATLNQL
+95 LN
-109 QNTTDEIYATLSNN
+109 E
-123 IETIN
+123 
-128 NKLNTKV
+128 K
-135 DKVNGKTLSTNDFSN
+135 
-150 EYKTKLDGI
+150 
-159 AAGANKIIVDSSI
+159 
-172 NSSSTNPVQNKVIK
+172 
-186 TELDKKVEKSEL
+186 LDKKVEKTEL

-338 KSNKAMKIE
+338 KTNKTMKIE

-623 LLKNIENSQKKEGI
+623 LLKNIENSQKKEGV

>member
-1 METVSIKRL
+1 MDDKEVKENEINKKNNMEEIK
-10 EVSGTGTSRK
+10 ENSETKESSENEIEIK
-20 CIIGFNLDTSSITT
+20 ENIII
-34 GFYLREIGIYA
+34 EEEKKE
-45 IDPDT
+45 
-50 SEELLVFYGN
+50 SE
-60 AGDTADYISNS
+60 
-71 SSTTISQKI
+71 
-80 INVEIFLDNVANITA
+80 
-95 IIDDSVVYATLNQL
+95 LN
-109 QNTTDEIYATLSNN
+109 E
-123 IETIN
+123 
-128 NKLNTKV
+128 K
-135 DKVNGKTLSTNDFSN
+135 
-150 EYKTKLDGI
+150 
-159 AAGANKIIVDSSI
+159 
-172 NSSSTNPVQNKVIK
+172 
-186 TELDKKVEKSEL
+186 LDKKVEKSEL

-210 TNNYNKKLEIEIKE
+210 TNSNNKKLEIEIKE
-224 EEINMNNKSQDKE
+224 DEINMNNKSEDKE

-338 KSNKAMKIE
+338 KTNKTMKIE

-623 LLKNIENSQKKEGI
+623 LLKNIENSQKKEGV

-779 TDTYVILGTFNLFK
+779 TDTYVILGTFNIFK

>member
-1 METVSIKRL
+1 MEDKQEKGENIEKQ
-10 EVSGTGTSRK
+10 
-20 CIIGFNLDTSSITT
+20 I
-34 GFYLREIGIYA
+34 EI
-45 IDPDT
+45 
-50 SEELLVFYGN
+50 EEN
-60 AGDTADYISNS
+60 
-71 SSTTISQKI
+71 K
-80 INVEIFLDNVANITA
+80 E
-95 IIDDSVVYATLNQL
+95 
-109 QNTTDEIYATLSNN
+109 N
-123 IETIN
+123 IETKEESENENEQKENNNIKQENNEDNKNITIN
-128 NKLNTKV
+128 
-135 DKVNGKTLSTNDFSN
+135 
-150 EYKTKLDGI
+150 
-159 AAGANKIIVDSSI
+159 
-172 NSSSTNPVQNKVIK
+172 IK
-186 TELDKKVEKSEL
+186 TEEKEKEKEEIPEL
-198 ENNIEK
+198 NNINIIK
-204 KENEKE
+204 DDEKE
-210 TNNYNKKLEIEIKE
+210 KEKEKTEIILEKNEPEKEDEIKE
-224 EEINMNNKSQDKE
+224 IHKE
-237 KETIKLKEQ
+237 
-246 DKDKENKIIEINKIE
+246 KENKIEVKVENNIE
-261 EEKKEENKEIIISTK
+261 EEKKEDNKDIIITNIK
-276 TESKEDNQKLNH
+276 NEEKEKEKQEVDTELKNIILNE
-288 KIIDENNIEELIG
+288 KNLDEL
-301 VENENEQIY
+301 NENEPIF
-310 NQEEKENSD
+310 NNEEKENSED
-319 DEDEPEYSKN
+319 DEPEYSKN
-329 DIEALYLRT
+329 DIEGLYLRT
-338 KSNKAMKIE
+338 KSNKSMKIE

-422 FIALSNKTDSIS
+422 FIALSNKTDSLS

-441 LLYQQ
+441 LLYHQ

-483 SSNTMVGLLNSYHV
+483 SNNTLVGLLSSYQV
-497 LPIENRQKLNNICQK
+497 LPIENRQKLNNICHK

-517 LICCLITPDAKE
+517 LICCLMTPDAKQ

-539 KLSFNDMI
+539 NLSFNDMI

-609 NLSRKIYNEIEEQK
+609 NLSRKIYNEIEDQK
-623 LLKNIENSQKKEGI
+623 YLKNIENSQKKITNRKNSME
-637 QKSKAMGEKSD
+637 EDD
-648 ISIVKDFVEGTIGV
+648 ITTIKEFIEGTIGV
-662 KEIIDKKEKE
+662 KEVIDKKEKE
-672 KNIRLQINKNVIRKK
+672 KDIRIQIHKNVVPKK

-695 NPNNEFIK
+695 NTNNEFIK

-711 GIVKNKLLGQ
+711 GLIKNKLFAQ
-721 FFTVNFMNSDE
+721 YFTINFSNSDE
-732 ISPNDRYIYSKYIKL
+732 LSSNEKYIYSKYVRL

-761 DNYFHIEKDNKY
+761 DNYFHIEKDQKY

-793 SNEEVCELLKE
+793 SNEEIVELLKE
-804 IAKLIKTN
+804 IAKLIKSHDN
-812 DGNFFANF
+812 NFFINF

>member
-1 METVSIKRL
+1 MDDKEVKENEINKKNNTEEIKENSETKESSENETEIK
-10 EVSGTGTSRK
+10 EN
-20 CIIGFNLDTSSITT
+20 III
-34 GFYLREIGIYA
+34 EEEKKE
-45 IDPDT
+45 
-50 SEELLVFYGN
+50 SE
-60 AGDTADYISNS
+60 
-71 SSTTISQKI
+71 
-80 INVEIFLDNVANITA
+80 
-95 IIDDSVVYATLNQL
+95 LN
-109 QNTTDEIYATLSNN
+109 E
-123 IETIN
+123 
-128 NKLNTKV
+128 K
-135 DKVNGKTLSTNDFSN
+135 
-150 EYKTKLDGI
+150 
-159 AAGANKIIVDSSI
+159 
-172 NSSSTNPVQNKVIK
+172 
-186 TELDKKVEKSEL
+186 LDKKVEKSEL

-276 TESKEDNQKLNH
+276 TESKEDNLKLNH

-338 KSNKAMKIE
+338 KTNKTMKIE

-623 LLKNIENSQKKEGI
+623 LLKNIENSQKKEGV

>member
-1 METVSIKRL
+1 ME
-10 EVSGTGTSRK
+10 E
-20 CIIGFNLDTSSITT
+20 N
-34 GFYLREIGIYA
+34 
-45 IDPDT
+45 
-50 SEELLVFYGN
+50 
-60 AGDTADYISNS
+60 GD
-71 SSTTISQKI
+71 
-80 INVEIFLDNVANITA
+80 
-95 IIDDSVVYATLNQL
+95 
-109 QNTTDEIYATLSNN
+109 
-123 IETIN
+123 
-128 NKLNTKV
+128 
-135 DKVNGKTLSTNDFSN
+135 
-150 EYKTKLDGI
+150 
-159 AAGANKIIVDSSI
+159 
-172 NSSSTNPVQNKVIK
+172 
-186 TELDKKVEKSEL
+186 
-198 ENNIEK
+198 K
-204 KENEKE
+204 KENEESKE
-210 TNNYNKKLEIEIKE
+210 NLETKEESENEKESKENKNKDEENNIIIEQNKNKEINIQEKEKDDSEDKNEIIIENKEQQKENNKEEIKE
-224 EEINMNNKSQDKE
+224 NDEIKINIINEEKNDKSEIKNKILSEKSIEEI
-237 KETIKLKEQ
+237 I
-246 DKDKENKIIEINKIE
+246 DKDNDQII
-261 EEKKEENKEIIISTK
+261 
-276 TESKEDNQKLNH
+276 
-288 KIIDENNIEELIG
+288 NI
-301 VENENEQIY
+301 
-310 NQEEKENSD
+310 EEKENSE
-319 DEDEPEYSKN
+319 EDEPEYSKN

-338 KSNKAMKIE
+338 KSNKSMKLE

-366 YSRYGDEIKNCSLLA
+366 YSRYGDEIQNCSLLA

-422 FIALSNKTDSIS
+422 FIALSNKTDSLS

-471 GINESL
+471 GINESM
-477 EQIIEY
+477 EQMIEY
-483 SSNTMVGLLNSYHV
+483 SSNTLVGLLSSYQV
-497 LPIENRQKLNNICQK
+497 LPIENRQRLNNICHK

-517 LICCLITPDAKE
+517 LICCLMTPDAKQ

-539 KLSFNDMI
+539 NLSFNDII

-558 LRTGESWV
+558 LRSGESWV

-623 LLKNIENSQKKEGI
+623 YLKNIENSLKKNEI
-637 QKSKAMGEKSD
+637 KKVISEKNEVSK
-648 ISIVKDFVEGTIGV
+648 IKDFIEGTIGV
-662 KEIIDKKEKE
+662 KEVIDKKEKE
-672 KNIRLQINKNVIRKK
+672 KNIRIQIHKNIIPKK
-687 ISIYYGVY
+687 VSIYYGVY
-695 NPNNEFIK
+695 NPDNDFIK

-711 GIVKNKLLGQ
+711 GLVRNKLIGQ
-721 FFTVNFMNSDE
+721 FFTINFSNNDE
-732 ISPNDRYIYSKYIKL
+732 ISPNEKYIYSKYIKL
-747 YDMFNSMNTNTINV
+747 HDMFISMNTTTVDV

-779 TDTYVILGTFNLFK
+779 TDTYAIFGTFNLFK
-793 SNEEVCELLKE
+793 SNEEVHGLLKE
-804 IAKLIKTN
+804 IAKLIKSH
-812 DGNFFANF
+812 DSNFFINF

>member
-1 METVSIKRL
+1 MEDKKEKNDKIEEK
-10 EVSGTGTSRK
+10 
-20 CIIGFNLDTSSITT
+20 IN
-34 GFYLREIGIYA
+34 
-45 IDPDT
+45 
-50 SEELLVFYGN
+50 SEE
-60 AGDTADYISNS
+60 I
-71 SSTTISQKI
+71 K
-80 INVEIFLDNVANITA
+80 E
-95 IIDDSVVYATLNQL
+95 
-109 QNTTDEIYATLSNN
+109 N
-123 IETIN
+123 IETKAESENENETKDN
-128 NKLNTKV
+128 NK
-135 DKVNGKTLSTNDFSN
+135 
-150 EYKTKLDGI
+150 I
-159 AAGANKIIVDSSI
+159 
-172 NSSSTNPVQNKVIK
+172 QQ
-186 TELDKKVEKSEL
+186 
-198 ENNIEK
+198 
-204 KENEKE
+204 
-210 TNNYNKKLEIEIKE
+210 EI
-224 EEINMNNKSQDKE
+224 
-237 KETIKLKEQ
+237 
-246 DKDKENKIIEINKIE
+246 
-261 EEKKEENKEIIISTK
+261 KEENKEIII
-276 TESKEDNQKLNH
+276 ESNIEINQEDSDLNNNIPIYEEKEEKINININNKESEKQNENSNNNKKQENNIDIQINQNVDNKEILNIKQDEPEEKKEDNSELKNIILNE
-288 KIIDENNIEELIG
+288 KGLDQL
-301 VENENEQIY
+301 NENDPLF
-310 NQEEKENSD
+310 NNEEKENS

-329 DIEALYLRT
+329 DIEGLYLRT

-422 FIALSNKTDSIS
+422 FIALSNKTDSLS

-441 LLYQQ
+441 LLYHQ

-456 PILEEKPSSCSTVLS
+456 PILEEKPSSCSTLLS

-483 SSNTMVGLLNSYHV
+483 SSNTLVGLLSSYQV

-512 YLKNA
+512 YLTNA
-517 LICCLITPDAKE
+517 LICCLITPDAKS
-529 IISLSKSNII
+529 IISLSKSQII
-539 KLSFNDMI
+539 NLSFNDMI

-587 TDKFGIIFV
+587 TDKFGIIYI

-609 NLSRKIYNEIEEQK
+609 NLSRKLYNEIEEQNY
-623 LLKNIENSQKKEGI
+623 LKNIDNSQRKVVNR
-637 QKSKAMGEKSD
+637 KSSMENDD
-648 ISIVKDFVEGTIGV
+648 ISIIKDFIEGTIGV
-662 KEIIDKKEKE
+662 KEVIDKNEKE
-672 KNIRLQINKNVIRKK
+672 KDIRIQIHKNVVPKK

-695 NPNNEFIK
+695 NSNNEFIK

-711 GIVKNKLLGQ
+711 GLVKNKLFGQ
-721 FFTVNFMNSDE
+721 FFTINFSNSDE
-732 ISPNDRYIYSKYIKL
+732 LSSNERYVYSKYVKL

-761 DNYFHIEKDNKY
+761 DNYFHIEKDQKY

-793 SNEEVCELLKE
+793 SNEEVVELLKE
-804 IAKLIKTN
+804 ISKLIKSHDN
-812 DGNFFANF
+812 NFFINF

>member
-1 METVSIKRL
+1 MDDKEVKENEINKKNNTEEIKENSETKESSENEIEIK
-10 EVSGTGTSRK
+10 EN
-20 CIIGFNLDTSSITT
+20 III
-34 GFYLREIGIYA
+34 EEEKKE
-45 IDPDT
+45 
-50 SEELLVFYGN
+50 SE
-60 AGDTADYISNS
+60 
-71 SSTTISQKI
+71 
-80 INVEIFLDNVANITA
+80 
-95 IIDDSVVYATLNQL
+95 LN
-109 QNTTDEIYATLSNN
+109 E
-123 IETIN
+123 
-128 NKLNTKV
+128 K
-135 DKVNGKTLSTNDFSN
+135 
-150 EYKTKLDGI
+150 
-159 AAGANKIIVDSSI
+159 
-172 NSSSTNPVQNKVIK
+172 
-186 TELDKKVEKSEL
+186 LDKKVEKSEL

-210 TNNYNKKLEIEIKE
+210 TNNNNKKLEIEIKE

-338 KSNKAMKIE
+338 KTNKTMKIE

-623 LLKNIENSQKKEGI
+623 LLKNIENSQKKEGV

>member
-1 METVSIKRL
+1 ME
-10 EVSGTGTSRK
+10 E
-20 CIIGFNLDTSSITT
+20 N
-34 GFYLREIGIYA
+34 
-45 IDPDT
+45 
-50 SEELLVFYGN
+50 
-60 AGDTADYISNS
+60 GD
-71 SSTTISQKI
+71 
-80 INVEIFLDNVANITA
+80 
-95 IIDDSVVYATLNQL
+95 
-109 QNTTDEIYATLSNN
+109 
-123 IETIN
+123 
-128 NKLNTKV
+128 
-135 DKVNGKTLSTNDFSN
+135 
-150 EYKTKLDGI
+150 
-159 AAGANKIIVDSSI
+159 
-172 NSSSTNPVQNKVIK
+172 
-186 TELDKKVEKSEL
+186 
-198 ENNIEK
+198 K
-204 KENEKE
+204 KENEESKE
-210 TNNYNKKLEIEIKE
+210 NLETKEESENEKESKENKNKEEENNIIIEQNKNKDKEINIQEKEKDNSEDKNEIIIEIKNPQKE
-224 EEINMNNKSQDKE
+224 NNKEEIKENDEIKINIINEEKNDKSEIKNKILSE
-237 KETIKLKEQ
+237 KSIEEII
-246 DKDKENKIIEINKIE
+246 DKDNDQII
-261 EEKKEENKEIIISTK
+261 
-276 TESKEDNQKLNH
+276 
-288 KIIDENNIEELIG
+288 NI
-301 VENENEQIY
+301 
-310 NQEEKENSD
+310 EEKENSE
-319 DEDEPEYSKN
+319 EDEPEYSKN

-338 KSNKAMKIE
+338 KSNKSMKLE

-366 YSRYGDEIKNCSLLA
+366 YSRYGDEIQNCSLLA

-422 FIALSNKTDSIS
+422 FIALSNKTDSLS

-471 GINESL
+471 GINESM
-477 EQIIEY
+477 EQMIEY
-483 SSNTMVGLLNSYHV
+483 SSNTLVGLLSSYQV
-497 LPIENRQKLNNICQK
+497 LPIENRQRLNNICHK

-517 LICCLITPDAKE
+517 LICCLMTPDAKQ

-539 KLSFNDMI
+539 NLSFNDII

-558 LRTGESWV
+558 LRSGESWV

-623 LLKNIENSQKKEGI
+623 YLKNIENSLKKNEIKKEI
-637 QKSKAMGEKSD
+637 SEKNEVSK
-648 ISIVKDFVEGTIGV
+648 IKDFIEGTIGV
-662 KEIIDKKEKE
+662 KEVIDKKEKE
-672 KNIRLQINKNVIRKK
+672 KNIRIQIHKNIIPKK
-687 ISIYYGVY
+687 VSIYYGVY
-695 NPNNEFIK
+695 NPDNDFIK

-711 GIVKNKLLGQ
+711 GLVRNKLIGQ
-721 FFTVNFMNSDE
+721 FFTINFSNNDE
-732 ISPNDRYIYSKYIKL
+732 ISPNEKYIYSKYIKL
-747 YDMFNSMNTNTINV
+747 HDMFISMNTTTVDV

-779 TDTYVILGTFNLFK
+779 TDTYAIFGTFNLFK
-793 SNEEVCELLKE
+793 SNEEVHGLLKE
-804 IAKLIKTN
+804 IAKLIKSH
-812 DGNFFANF
+812 DSNFFINF

>member
-1 METVSIKRL
+1 ME
-10 EVSGTGTSRK
+10 E
-20 CIIGFNLDTSSITT
+20 N
-34 GFYLREIGIYA
+34 
-45 IDPDT
+45 
-50 SEELLVFYGN
+50 
-60 AGDTADYISNS
+60 GD
-71 SSTTISQKI
+71 
-80 INVEIFLDNVANITA
+80 
-95 IIDDSVVYATLNQL
+95 
-109 QNTTDEIYATLSNN
+109 
-123 IETIN
+123 
-128 NKLNTKV
+128 
-135 DKVNGKTLSTNDFSN
+135 
-150 EYKTKLDGI
+150 
-159 AAGANKIIVDSSI
+159 
-172 NSSSTNPVQNKVIK
+172 
-186 TELDKKVEKSEL
+186 
-198 ENNIEK
+198 K
-204 KENEKE
+204 KENEESKE
-210 TNNYNKKLEIEIKE
+210 NLETKE
-224 EEINMNNKSQDKE
+224 ESENE
-237 KETIKLKEQ
+237 KESKENKNKDEENNIIIEQ
-246 DKDKENKIIEINKIE
+246 NKDKDKEINIQEKEKDDSEDKNEIII
-261 EEKKEENKEIIISTK
+261 ENKEQQKENNKEEIKENDEIKINIINEEKNDKSEIKNKILSEK
-276 TESKEDNQKLNH
+276 SIEE
-288 KIIDENNIEELIG
+288 IIDKDNDQIINI
-301 VENENEQIY
+301 
-310 NQEEKENSD
+310 EEKENSE
-319 DEDEPEYSKN
+319 EDEPEYSKN

-338 KSNKAMKIE
+338 KSNKSMKLE

-366 YSRYGDEIKNCSLLA
+366 YSRYGDEIQNCSLLA

-422 FIALSNKTDSIS
+422 FIALSNKTDSLS

-471 GINESL
+471 GINESM
-477 EQIIEY
+477 EQMIEY
-483 SSNTMVGLLNSYHV
+483 SSNTLVGLLSSYQV
-497 LPIENRQKLNNICQK
+497 LPIENRQRLNNICHK

-517 LICCLITPDAKE
+517 LICCLMTPDAKQ

-539 KLSFNDMI
+539 NLSFNDII

-558 LRTGESWV
+558 LRSGESWV

-587 TDKFGIIFV
+587 TDKFGIIFI

-623 LLKNIENSQKKEGI
+623 YLKNIENSLKKNEI
-637 QKSKAMGEKSD
+637 KKVISEKNEVSK
-648 ISIVKDFVEGTIGV
+648 IKDFIEGTIGV
-662 KEIIDKKEKE
+662 KEVIDKKEKE
-672 KNIRLQINKNVIRKK
+672 KNIRIQIHKNIIPKK
-687 ISIYYGVY
+687 VSIYYGVY
-695 NPNNEFIK
+695 NPDNDFIK

-711 GIVKNKLLGQ
+711 GLVRNKLIGQ
-721 FFTVNFMNSDE
+721 FFTINFSNNDE
-732 ISPNDRYIYSKYIKL
+732 ISPNEKYIYSKYIKL
-747 YDMFNSMNTNTINV
+747 HDMFISMNTTTVDV

-779 TDTYVILGTFNLFK
+779 TDTYAIFGTFNLFK
-793 SNEEVCELLKE
+793 SNEEVHGLLKE
-804 IAKLIKTN
+804 IAKLIKSH
-812 DGNFFANF
+812 DSNFFINF

>member
-1 METVSIKRL
+1 MDEKQEKGNEIKEKKENLETKADSENEKEAKENNNNEQENIIIIEQNEDIEINTQEKKINEKNKPEDKNEIK
-10 EVSGTGTSRK
+10 
-20 CIIGFNLDTSSITT
+20 
-34 GFYLREIGIYA
+34 
-45 IDPDT
+45 
-50 SEELLVFYGN
+50 
-60 AGDTADYISNS
+60 
-71 SSTTISQKI
+71 
-80 INVEIFLDNVANITA
+80 
-95 IIDDSVVYATLNQL
+95 
-109 QNTTDEIYATLSNN
+109 
-123 IETIN
+123 IE
-128 NKLNTKV
+128 NK
-135 DKVNGKTLSTNDFSN
+135 
-150 EYKTKLDGI
+150 E
-159 AAGANKIIVDSSI
+159 
-172 NSSSTNPVQNKVIK
+172 P
-186 TELDKKVEKSEL
+186 KK
-198 ENNIEK
+198 ENNIE
-204 KENEKE
+204 
-210 TNNYNKKLEIEIKE
+210 EIKE
-224 EEINMNNKSQDKE
+224 NNEI
-237 KETIKLKEQ
+237 
-246 DKDKENKIIEINKIE
+246 KINII
-261 EEKKEENKEIIISTK
+261 KEENKENKKIK
-276 TESKEDNQKLNH
+276 NE
-288 KIIDENNIEELIG
+288 IIDK
-301 VENENEQIY
+301 ENENEQII
-310 NQEEKENSD
+310 NTEEKEIEED
-319 DEDEPEYSKN
+319 DDEPEYSKN

-366 YSRYGDEIKNCSLLA
+366 YSRYGDEIQNCSLLA

-422 FIALSNKTDSIS
+422 FIALSNKTDSLS

-471 GINESL
+471 GINESM

-483 SSNTMVGLLNSYHV
+483 SSNTLVGLLSSYQV
-497 LPIENRQKLNNICQK
+497 LPIENRQKLNNICHK

-539 KLSFNDMI
+539 NISFNDII
-547 LIQCLIMSSDS
+547 LIQCLIISSDS

-609 NLSRKIYNEIEEQK
+609 NLSRKIFNEIEEQK
-623 LLKNIENSQKKEGI
+623 LLINIENSLKKKEI
-637 QKSKAMGEKSD
+637 KKIKNENKD
-648 ISIVKDFVEGTIGV
+648 ISVIKDFIEGTIGV
-662 KEIIDKKEKE
+662 KEVIDKKEKE
-672 KNIRLQINKNVIRKK
+672 KNIRLEINKNIIPKK
-687 ISIYYGVY
+687 ASIHYGVY
-695 NPNNEFIK
+695 NPNNDFIK
-703 DPLIKLKY
+703 DPLMKLKY
-711 GIVKNKLLGQ
+711 GLVKNKLLGQ
-721 FFTVNFMNSDE
+721 FFTINFSKGDE
-732 ISPNDRYIYSKYIKL
+732 ISPTEKYIYSKYVKL
-747 YDMFNSMNTNTINV
+747 HDMFISMNTTTIDV
-761 DNYFHIEKDNKY
+761 DNYFHIERDNKY
-773 THGIYV
+773 TYGIYA
-779 TDTYVILGTFNLFK
+779 TDTYTILGTFNLFK
-793 SNEEVCELLKE
+793 SNEEVCALLKDL
-804 IAKLIKTN
+804 AKLIKSH
-812 DGNFFANF
+812 DSNFFVNF